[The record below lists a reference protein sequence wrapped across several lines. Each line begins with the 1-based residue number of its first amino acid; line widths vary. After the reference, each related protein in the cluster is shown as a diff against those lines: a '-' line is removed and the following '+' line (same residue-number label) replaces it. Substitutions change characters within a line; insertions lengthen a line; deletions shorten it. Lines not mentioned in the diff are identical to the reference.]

1 MQTECPLC
9 ESTKLKKHGATAN
22 GYIKYC
28 CEVCN
33 NNFIDGED
41 TNFCAPKINFLRFK
55 KKLLFKR
62 AAIQFQYQSSNFKK
76 LAAREAQKL
85 QKTNQNLN
93 NTANKIFNEC
103 LNSIIIFRL
112 QLLCYIRFLV
122 SSFIIDLPKQK
133 RKLYILFRRRN
144 YYIKNILYYLLHVIA
159 YIFKK
164 IKKQQSYR
172 WGIVGFLVVICIY
185 SFICIWLKINVN
197 EPQAHDSY
205 TLQALAWRSG
215 HLELPQD
222 YNWLELA
229 KYQGKVFLSFP
240 PVPTIPMLLLTFFF
254 GEKTPS
260 TWLVIAC
267 FFSSYVIAYKLLRR
281 FQNSDLQSATWA
293 VFLICGSSYL
303 DISLFGWVWYM
314 AQSMSFVLTLSCL
327 LCLTYSSRKM
337 QAIGLFCF
345 ALSIGCRPLQAIYT
359 PILLSFV
366 YYKNQRQTIR
376 QTIQSMI
383 PILIAP
389 ALVII
394 ALGTLNFVRFNSIF
408 EFGITYLPEFATE
421 PQFSLSNI
429 LNHSRI
435 FIEFPII
442 SADKLQI
449 PGFGFAFYFA
459 NPIFIILLLR
469 IIMPSPKNRMDW
481 FLFCCIIFHFL
492 FLLTHRTFGGWQFG
506 TRYLIDLIPF
516 VLVLCT
522 RFKQPLRIH
531 EIVIIILGLVFN
543 IYGTIIFHSS

>member
-1 MQTECPLC
+1 ML
-9 ESTKLKKHGATAN
+9 S
-22 GYIKYC
+22 
-28 CEVCN
+28 
-33 NNFIDGED
+33 
-41 TNFCAPKINFLRFK
+41 
-55 KKLLFKR
+55 
-62 AAIQFQYQSSNFKK
+62 
-76 LAAREAQKL
+76 
-85 QKTNQNLN
+85 
-93 NTANKIFNEC
+93 
-103 LNSIIIFRL
+103 L
-112 QLLCYIRFLV
+112 QLLCHIKFFLSS
-122 SSFIIDLPKQK
+122 SSFNFRKQK
-133 RKLYILFRRRN
+133 RRVYVLFRKRN
-144 YYIKNILYYLLHVIA
+144 YYTKRIFLSLLYLIPNL
-159 YIFKK
+159 FKK
-164 IKKQQSYR
+164 IRKQQSYR
-172 WGIVGFLVVICIY
+172 WGLVGFLVAICIY
-185 SFICIWLKINVN
+185 SFICIWLKININ
-197 EPQAHDSY
+197 EPQPFDSY

-281 FQNSDLQSATWA
+281 FQNSDLQSAIWA

-303 DISLFGWVWYM
+303 DISLYGWVWYM

-327 LCLTYSSRKM
+327 LCLTYSSRKI

-345 ALSIGCRPLQAIYT
+345 ALTIGCRPLQAIYT

-366 YYKNQRQTIR
+366 YHKNQRQTIR
-376 QTIQSMI
+376 QTIQAMI

-389 ALVII
+389 TLVV
-394 ALGTLNFVRFNSIF
+394 LTLCTLNFVRFNSIF

-435 FIEFPII
+435 LIEFPII
-442 SADKLQI
+442 SADKIQI
-449 PGFGFAFYFA
+449 PGFGFAFYVA

-492 FLLTHRTFGGWQFG
+492 FLLTHRTFGGW
-506 TRYLIDLIPF
+506 
-516 VLVLCT
+516 
-522 RFKQPLRIH
+522 
-531 EIVIIILGLVFN
+531 
-543 IYGTIIFHSS
+543 